1 MEYALTEPEYDVA
14 LSPVGKGAS
23 ETCHRGLACPK
34 CLFEI
39 QAASRARGL
48 RVPVP
53 WGATPLA
60 PVGLVPA
67 GKRLGA

>member
-1 MEYALTEPEYDVA
+1 MNSALTADGNRVHFP
-14 LSPVGKGAS
+14 PVGKGAS

-48 RVPVP
+48 RVLVP